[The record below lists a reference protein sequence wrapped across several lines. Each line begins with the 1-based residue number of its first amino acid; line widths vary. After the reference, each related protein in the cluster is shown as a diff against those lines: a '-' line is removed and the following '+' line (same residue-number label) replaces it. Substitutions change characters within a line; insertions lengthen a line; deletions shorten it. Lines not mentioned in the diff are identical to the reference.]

1 MLQNRYQIIRELG
14 DGGFGKTFL
23 AEDTHMPSARRCVIK
38 QLKPINDGS
47 KIYQLIKDRF
57 LREAAILE
65 QLGGG
70 SNQIPKLY
78 AYFESNGQFYLVQ
91 EYIEGET
98 LSEKLHKQ
106 GPISEDEVKDILV
119 KILPVLDYV
128 HHQHIVH
135 RDIKPDN
142 IIVRRADNLPVL
154 IDFGAVKESMRTIVT
169 GSGTAPHSSMV
180 TDKSSIV
187 IGTPGFMPS
196 EQLSGRPV
204 FSSDLYALGL
214 TAIYLLTGKIPQ
226 ELHSD
231 PLTGEIAW
239 KEHAPNVSPAFAA
252 ILDRTIQIH
261 LRDRFPTAN
270 AMLDAL
276 NNGVVSTTVVSPS
289 PYATVDSL
297 PPTVV
302 SPPAHNTY
310 QSTQVVTP
318 DSQRYYREDSRS
330 SFDWQKTALVAALVG
345 ILLFGGGGLF
355 IYLMI
360 GLQRAEIAR
369 IDEERK
375 EAEEEREKAE
385 EEKTKKEE
393 ELQQLK
399 EQQQQRTQ
407 VAETKKPQ
415 TVVVRERV
423 VQESSNPSSSNL
435 TPTVESS
442 PSLPFQSACGSP
454 NGSGSVWYRV
464 LGPAGALNTVKNNF
478 CGDAFVRS
486 DGNLQVASFNSRSEA
501 QNFAA
506 ALSSSSGYSFRV
518 R

>member
-23 AEDTHMPSARRCVIK
+23 AEDIHMPSARRCVIK

-47 KIYQLIKDRF
+47 KIYQLIQDRF

-78 AYFESNGQFYLVQ
+78 AYFESDGLFYLVQ

-98 LSEKLHKQ
+98 LSEKLHNQ
-106 GPISEDEVKDILV
+106 GLLSEDEVKDILV

-169 GSGTAPHSSMV
+169 ESGRVPGSSMI

-204 FSSDLYALGL
+204 FSCDLYALGL

-226 ELHSD
+226 ELQSD
-231 PLTGEIAW
+231 PLTGEIIW
-239 KEHAPNVSPAFAA
+239 KQHAPHVSSAFAA
-252 ILDRTIQIH
+252 VLDRAIQTHI
-261 LRDRFPTAN
+261 RDRFPRAN

-276 NNGVVSTTVVSPS
+276 NNGVVSTTVVSPAQTS
-289 PYATVDSL
+289 PQPS
-297 PPTVV
+297 PTVA
-302 SPPAHNTY
+302 SPAPSQRY
-310 QSTQVVTP
+310 QSTQVAP
-318 DSQRYYREDSRS
+318 PSQPIYDRHQHKGS
-330 SFDWQKTALVAALVG
+330 SDWEKTALVAALVG
-345 ILLFGGGGLF
+345 LLVLGGSSF
-355 IYLMI
+355 SYLMFDQ
-360 GLQRAEIAR
+360 QRREIAR
-369 IDEERK
+369 IDKERK
-375 EAEEEREKAE
+375 EAEEEREK
-385 EEKTKKEE
+385 KEE
-393 ELQQLK
+393 ELKQIKEKQQ
-399 EQQQQRTQ
+399 T
-407 VAETKKPQ
+407 TKTPANPQ
-415 TVVVRERV
+415 PRTVVV
-423 VQESSNPSSSNL
+423 QDLLLLLHLLLPAL
-435 TPTVESS
+435 LAS
-442 PSLPFQSACGSP
+442 PSERLVALLLEVAQPGTELP
-454 NGSGSVWYRV
+454 
-464 LGPAGALNTVKNNF
+464 
-478 CGDAFVRS
+478 D
-486 DGNLQVASFNSRSEA
+486 QVERLA
-501 QNFAA
+501 Q
-506 ALSSSSGYSFRV
+506 
-518 R
+518 